1 MICSHNTGSTVPWC
15 QQAACH
21 VTANV
26 RLVLLI
32 CRPAGRHAVAVSTP
46 KGRVTPWHQ
55 RQLLLSPY
63 NLQGGRHTVLC
74 LSGVCV
80 PRAAV
85 CSGDCGAA
93 VTAEEVGRSCYRLLI
108 FQLSPSCRCNAK
120 YTQLCTHVRTVPCVL
135 MKGGA
140 DSVPLPARAAAGSTM
155 LLFHLLMWEGLL
167 ARSGLDQR
175 RQRAV
180 CGNVPWRDGPQQGV
194 QHLHS
199 QSLLPTHTN
208 LCNMPTVSL
217 D

>member
-1 MICSHNTGSTVPWC
+1 MPWC

-135 MKGGA
+135 MKGGRRQCA
-140 DSVPLPARAAAGSTM
+140 PACPSSSWVDYAFVSSVNVGGFACTQWAGPEAPTCCLRQCAVAGWAAARCAAS
-155 LLFHLLMWEGLL
+155 
-167 ARSGLDQR
+167 A
-175 RQRAV
+175 
-180 CGNVPWRDGPQQGV
+180 
-194 QHLHS
+194 
-199 QSLLPTHTN
+199 QSKSFAYTHEF
-208 LCNMPTVSL
+208 V
-217 D
+217 